1 MNGLY
6 TEAIIQNNNIHNVIL
21 DFMSFEGDKYIY
33 GNSLQTAVA
42 IGLMR
47 SLDIEMAG
55 LILPQGMEITE
66 RKGFWK
72 QMMKSLKVVNVAS
85 VKDKEASYIL
95 IADSQND
102 FQNNYEQ
109 LYSYGFRKLVGCCWK
124 HNSDMM
130 DITCKYYYEKL
141 KGSNVCIETD

>member
-1 MNGLY
+1 MNGVY
-6 TEAIIQNNNIHNVIL
+6 TEAIIQNKNIDNAIL

-47 SLDIEMAG
+47 SFDIEMAG
-55 LILPQGMEITE
+55 LILPQGVEITE

-72 QMMKSLKVVNVAS
+72 QMMKSMEVVHITS
-85 VKDKEASYIL
+85 IKDKDACYIL
-95 IADSQND
+95 IADSQNN
-102 FQNNYEQ
+102 FKNNDQQ
-109 LYSYGFRKLVGCCWK
+109 LRSYGFQKLVGCCWK

-130 DITCKYYYEKL
+130 DIACKYYYEKT
-141 KGSNVCIETD
+141 KGSYVCTETV